1 MERERERRNFKQF
14 GELHPNSKLTRDQ
27 VIEIR
32 REIRVPGTS
41 RAWLARRYGV
51 SRSTI
56 DLVVRGVTWRE
67 AL

>member
-1 MERERERRNFKQF
+1 MASATERRNFKLV

-32 REIRVPGTS
+32 KEIEIPHTS
-41 RAWLARRYGV
+41 RAWLAERHGV

-56 DLVVRGVTWRE
+56 DNIVRGRTWRE
-67 AL
+67 VQ